1 MRKIPIF
8 TVLVAILLFGGYYLY
23 QHASSKVDVTFNFV
37 VDQKSKN
44 NTITGKN

>member
-37 VDQKSKN
+37 VDQ
-44 NTITGKN
+44 